1 MTAPLHLDSLFPSLD
16 AIPEQYRPDAPI
28 EQRDYLVDGQLRYWD
43 GPLAPVRSPVFL
55 AEADGERQVILG
67 STPLLDADA
76 ALAALDAAVRAYDHG
91 QGLWPNLRVAER
103 IQHVER
109 FLARMREQREAVVKL
124 LMWEIGKNLKDSEKE
139 FDRTCDYIVDTIE
152 ALKEL
157 DRRSSRFELE
167 QGTLGQIRRVPLGVA
182 LCMGPYNYPLN
193 ETFTTLIPALI
204 MGNTVVFK
212 PAKFGVLLIRP
223 LLEAFRDSFPPGV
236 INVIYGRGRETVSAL
251 MASGKVDVFAFI
263 GTHSG
268 ASDLKKLHPRPHRLR
283 AALGLDA
290 KNPGIVLPQVDLDN
304 AVSEAVTGALSFN
317 GQRCTALKILF
328 VHESVLRPFLDK
340 FSARLASLKPGM
352 PWEPGVALT
361 PLPEPGKVDYLEG
374 LLNDALAKGARV
386 VNAGGGEHRQS
397 FFYPALLSPVS
408 PDMRLYHEEQFGPL
422 VPVVPYRE
430 LDEVID
436 YVLRSDY
443 GQQLSL
449 FGNDPAQIGRLVD
462 AFANQ
467 VGRINVNAQ
476 CQRGPDSYPF
486 NGRKN
491 SAEGTLSVHDAL
503 RVFSIRTLRPATP
516 RRTRPWSA
524 RSSATARRTSSP
536 PTTSSEAPVPLPPG
550 EGPAATSPTVR
561 QAAAAQQ
568 AAAPATPPARANPRN
583 QWPARVGTG
592 CATARTPG

>member
-1 MTAPLHLDSLFPSLD
+1 MTDNKNLDALFPTAAD
-16 AIPEQYRPDAPI
+16 IPERFRPGAPI
-28 EQRDYLVDGQLRYWD
+28 EQREYLVNGELLRWD
-43 GPLAPVRSPVFL
+43 GPLAAVRSPIFL
-55 AEADGERQVILG
+55 ASDKGDEQVVLG
-67 STPLLDADA
+67 STPLLDAEA
-76 ALAALDAAVRAYDHG
+76 ALAALDSAVAAYDHG
-91 QGLWPNLRVAER
+91 QGLWPTMRVAER
-103 IQHVER
+103 IQHVEK

-139 FDRTCDYIVDTIE
+139 FDRTCDYMVDTIE

-236 INVIYGRGRETVSAL
+236 INIIYGRGRETVSAI

-290 KNPGIVLPQVDLDN
+290 KNPGIVLPKVDLDN
-304 AVSEAVTGALSFN
+304 AVSEAITGALSFN

-328 VHESVLRPFLDK
+328 VHEDVLQPFLDK
-340 FSARLASLKPGM
+340 FCAKLAALKPGM
-352 PWEPGVALT
+352 PWEDGVALT
-361 PLPEPGKVDYLEG
+361 PLPEPGKVDYLNT
-374 LLNDALAKGARV
+374 LLADAVAKGAKV
-386 VNAGGGEHRQS
+386 VNPGGGSHRQS
-397 FFYPALLSPVS
+397 FFYPAVLSPVS

-422 VPVVPYRE
+422 IPVVPYRE

-436 YVLRSDY
+436 YVLHSDY

-449 FGNDPAQIGRLVD
+449 FGNDPAQVGRLVD

-467 VGRINVNAQ
+467 VGRININAQ
-476 CQRGPDSYPF
+476 CQRGPDTFPF

-503 RVFSIRTLRPATP
+503 RVFSIRTLVAT
-516 RRTRPWSA
+516 RFQEDNKALVSEIIRNRESNFL
-524 RSSATARRTSSP
+524 
-536 PTTSSEAPVPLPPG
+536 TTDYIF
-550 EGPAATSPTVR
+550 
-561 QAAAAQQ
+561 
-568 AAAPATPPARANPRN
+568 
-583 QWPARVGTG
+583 
-592 CATARTPG
+592 

>member
-1 MTAPLHLDSLFPSLD
+1 MDHLLDSLFPSAED
-16 AIPEQYRPDAPI
+16 IPETWRLEAPL
-28 EQRDYLVDGQLRYWD
+28 EQRDYLVNGELRRWD
-43 GPLAPVRSPVFL
+43 GPLATVRSPVWL
-55 AEADGERQVILG
+55 KEGDDEHQVVLG
-67 STPLLDADA
+67 SAPLLDADT
-76 ALAALDAAVRAYDHG
+76 ALTALDAAVQAYDKG
-91 QGLWPNLRVAER
+91 RGAWPNMRVAER
-103 IQHVER
+103 IQHVET
-109 FLARMREQREAVVKL
+109 FLARMREQRQAVVKL

-139 FDRTCDYIVDTIE
+139 FDRTCDYIVDTIN
-152 ALKEL
+152 ALKDL

-167 QGTLGQIRRVPLGVA
+167 QGTLGQIRRAPLGVA

-263 GTHSG
+263 GTHKA

-304 AVSEAVTGALSFN
+304 AVEEAVTGALSFN

-328 VHESVLRPFLDK
+328 VHEDVVDAFLDK
-340 FSARLASLKPGM
+340 FQRKLAALKPGM

-361 PLPEPGKVDYLEG
+361 PLPEPGKVDYLDG
-374 LLNDALAKGARV
+374 LVADATAKGARV
-386 VNAGGGEHRQS
+386 LNERGGHSRGS
-397 FFYPALLSPVS
+397 FFYPAVLYPVKS
-408 PDMRLYHEEQFGPL
+408 DMRVYHEEQFGPL
-422 VPVVPYRE
+422 VPVVPYRD
-430 LDEVID
+430 LQTVID
-436 YVLRSDY
+436 YVLDSDY

-449 FGNDPAQIGRLVD
+449 FGNDPATIGSLVD
-462 AFANQ
+462 IFANQ
-467 VGRINVNAQ
+467 VGRININAQ
-476 CQRGPDSYPF
+476 CQRGPDTYPF

-503 RVFSIRTLRPATP
+503 RVFSIRTLVAT
-516 RRTRPWSA
+516 RFQEANKELISEIIRNRQSTFL
-524 RSSATARRTSSP
+524 
-536 PTTSSEAPVPLPPG
+536 TTDYIF
-550 EGPAATSPTVR
+550 
-561 QAAAAQQ
+561 
-568 AAAPATPPARANPRN
+568 
-583 QWPARVGTG
+583 
-592 CATARTPG
+592 

>member
-1 MTAPLHLDSLFPSLD
+1 MTAPKRLDTLFPTL
-16 AIPEQYRPDAPI
+16 AEIPEAYRPDAPI
-28 EQRDYLVDGQLRYWD
+28 EQREYLVDGQLRSWD
-43 GPLAPVRSPVFL
+43 GPLAAVRSPVFL
-55 AEADGERQVILG
+55 ASEEGDKQVILG
-67 STPLLDADA
+67 STPRLDAEA
-76 ALAALDAAVRAYDHG
+76 ALAALDAAVRAYANG
-91 QGLWPNLRVAER
+91 QGQWPNMRVAER
-103 IQHVER
+103 IQHVEA
-109 FLARMREQREAVVKL
+109 FLGRMREQRGAVVKL

-167 QGTLGQIRRVPLGVA
+167 QDCLGQIRRVPLGVT

-223 LLEAFRDSFPPGV
+223 LLEAFRDSFPVGV
-236 INVIYGRGRETVSAL
+236 INVIYGSGRETVSAL

-263 GTHSG
+263 GTHKG

-328 VHESVLRPFLDK
+328 VHEDVVDSFLDK
-340 FSARLASLKPGM
+340 FAAKVAALRPGM
-352 PWEPGVALT
+352 PWEPGVSLT
-361 PLPEPGKVDYLEG
+361 PLPEPGKSEFLGG
-374 LLNDALAKGARV
+374 LLADAVAKGARV
-386 VNAGGGEHRQS
+386 VNAGGGESRES
-397 FFYPALLSPVS
+397 FFYPALLYPVNAQ
-408 PDMRLYHEEQFGPL
+408 MRVYQEEQFGPL
-422 VPVVPYRE
+422 VPVVPYRD
-430 LDEVID
+430 LQTVID
-436 YVLRSDY
+436 YVLDSDF
-443 GQQLSL
+443 GQQLSI
-449 FGNDPAQIGRLVD
+449 FGNDSAQVGRLVD

-467 VGRINVNAQ
+467 VGRININSQ
-476 CQRGPDSYPF
+476 CQRGPDSFPF

-503 RVFSIRTLRPATP
+503 RVFSIRTLVATKFQESNKALVSEII
-516 RRTRPWSA
+516 RNRE
-524 RSSATARRTSSP
+524 SSFL
-536 PTTSSEAPVPLPPG
+536 TTDYIF
-550 EGPAATSPTVR
+550 
-561 QAAAAQQ
+561 
-568 AAAPATPPARANPRN
+568 
-583 QWPARVGTG
+583 
-592 CATARTPG
+592 

>member
-1 MTAPLHLDSLFPSLD
+1 MDRVLDSLFPS
-16 AIPEQYRPDAPI
+16 AENIPETWRLEAPL
-28 EQRDYLVDGQLRYWD
+28 EQRDYLVNGELRRWD
-43 GPLAPVRSPVFL
+43 GPLATVRSPVWL
-55 AEADGERQVILG
+55 KEGNDEHQVVLG
-67 STPLLDADA
+67 SAPLLDADT
-76 ALAALDAAVRAYDHG
+76 ALTALDAAVQAYDKG
-91 QGLWPNLRVAER
+91 RGAWPNMRVAER
-103 IQHVER
+103 IQHVET
-109 FLARMREQREAVVKL
+109 FLARMREQRQAVVKL

-139 FDRTCDYIVDTIE
+139 FDRTCDYIVDTIN
-152 ALKEL
+152 ALKDL

-167 QGTLGQIRRVPLGVA
+167 QGTLGQIRRAPLGVA

-263 GTHSG
+263 GTHKA

-304 AVSEAVTGALSFN
+304 AVEEAVTGALSFN

-328 VHESVLRPFLDK
+328 VHEDVVDAFLDK
-340 FSARLASLKPGM
+340 FQRKLAALKPGM

-361 PLPEPGKVDYLEG
+361 PLPEPGKVDYLDG
-374 LLNDALAKGARV
+374 LVADATAKGARV
-386 VNAGGGEHRQS
+386 LNEGGGHSRGS
-397 FFYPALLSPVS
+397 FFYPAVLYPVKS
-408 PDMRLYHEEQFGPL
+408 DMRVYHEEQFGPL
-422 VPVVPYRE
+422 VPVVPYRD
-430 LDEVID
+430 LQTVID
-436 YVLRSDY
+436 YVLDSDY

-449 FGNDPAQIGRLVD
+449 FGNDPATIGSLVD
-462 AFANQ
+462 IFANQ
-467 VGRINVNAQ
+467 VGRININAQ
-476 CQRGPDSYPF
+476 CQRGPDTYPF

-503 RVFSIRTLRPATP
+503 RVFSIRTLVAT
-516 RRTRPWSA
+516 RFQEANKQLISEIIRNRQ
-524 RSSATARRTSSP
+524 SSFL
-536 PTTSSEAPVPLPPG
+536 TTDYIF
-550 EGPAATSPTVR
+550 
-561 QAAAAQQ
+561 
-568 AAAPATPPARANPRN
+568 
-583 QWPARVGTG
+583 
-592 CATARTPG
+592 

>member
-1 MTAPLHLDSLFPSLD
+1 MDRLLDSLFPS
-16 AIPEQYRPDAPI
+16 AENIPETWRLEAPL
-28 EQRDYLVDGQLRYWD
+28 EQRDYLVNGELRRWD
-43 GPLAPVRSPVFL
+43 GPLATVRSPVWL
-55 AEADGERQVILG
+55 KEGNDEQQVVLG
-67 STPLLDADA
+67 SAPLLDADT
-76 ALAALDAAVRAYDHG
+76 ALTALDAAVQAYDKG
-91 QGLWPNLRVAER
+91 RGAWPNMRVAER
-103 IQHVER
+103 IQHVET
-109 FLARMREQREAVVKL
+109 FLARMREQRHAVVKL

-139 FDRTCDYIVDTIE
+139 FDRTCDYIVDTIN
-152 ALKEL
+152 ALKDL

-167 QGTLGQIRRVPLGVA
+167 QGTLGQIRRAPLGVA

-263 GTHSG
+263 GTHKA

-304 AVSEAVTGALSFN
+304 AVEEAVTGALSFN

-328 VHESVLRPFLDK
+328 VHEDVVDAFLDK
-340 FSARLASLKPGM
+340 FQRKLAALKPGM

-361 PLPEPGKVDYLEG
+361 PLPEPGKVDYLDG
-374 LLNDALAKGARV
+374 LVADATAKGARV
-386 VNAGGGEHRQS
+386 LNEGGGHSRGS
-397 FFYPALLSPVS
+397 FFYPAVLYPVKS
-408 PDMRLYHEEQFGPL
+408 DMRVYHEEQFGPL
-422 VPVVPYRE
+422 VPVVPYRD
-430 LDEVID
+430 LQTVID
-436 YVLRSDY
+436 YVLDSDY

-449 FGNDPAQIGRLVD
+449 FGNDPATIGSLVD
-462 AFANQ
+462 IFANQ
-467 VGRINVNAQ
+467 VGRININAQ
-476 CQRGPDSYPF
+476 CQRGPDTYPF

-503 RVFSIRTLRPATP
+503 RVFSIRTLVAT
-516 RRTRPWSA
+516 RFQEANKELISEIIRNRQ
-524 RSSATARRTSSP
+524 SSFL
-536 PTTSSEAPVPLPPG
+536 TTDYIF
-550 EGPAATSPTVR
+550 
-561 QAAAAQQ
+561 
-568 AAAPATPPARANPRN
+568 
-583 QWPARVGTG
+583 
-592 CATARTPG
+592 